1 LRANEP
7 ESKSLMK
14 DILRRLLEAEK
25 AGRQEAAGLEA
36 GGEELL
42 RQAAAE
48 RDALVTQI
56 QLETARQVDELTRE
70 MTARIEDER
79 EVISR
84 RAVEAVQRL
93 RTEAA
98 SRRQAAIDRVVA
110 IVLGEAAP

>member
-1 LRANEP
+1 
-7 ESKSLMK
+7 MK
-14 DILRRLLEAEK
+14 DILRRLLEAEE

-36 GGEELL
+36 AGEELL

-48 RDALVTQI
+48 RDALVTRI

-84 RAVEAVQRL
+84 RAAEAVQRL
-93 RTEAA
+93 GTEAVN
-98 SRRQAAIDRVVA
+98 RRQAAIDRVVA

>member
-1 LRANEP
+1 
-7 ESKSLMK
+7 MK
-14 DILRRLLEAEK
+14 DILKRLLEAEE

-36 GGEELL
+36 AGEELL

-56 QLETARQVDELTRE
+56 QLETARQVNELTRE

-79 EVISR
+79 ETITRS
-84 RAVEAVQRL
+84 AAEAVRRL

-98 SRRQAAIDRVVA
+98 NRRQTAIDRVVA